1 MINFGMIPELIYL
14 INIVTSKHIKS
25 QIVIEIKRFA
35 KVKVTQIVR
44 LTNVNANNV
53 DRKLY

>member
-14 INIVTSKHIKS
+14 NNIGTSKQIKS
-25 QIVIEIKRFA
+25 QILIEIKRFA
-35 KVKVTQIVR
+35 KVKVTKIVR

-53 DRKLY
+53 DFESY